1 MERVTILFLSIFFAG
16 TLSAQLYVQE
26 KQPQP
31 CGIDHRLDNRYQNP
45 IEKIDLKN
53 TTWRGNIMSETSSFS
68 LLYESFEDRWGT
80 FISFDENNFQSSY
93 SAQCGNDCFTSTI
106 GTYKI
111 LEDNKV
117 EFFIEKITRRG
128 FCSEET
134 EIIYESIGVFQM
146 TQSENGIQFTR
157 I

>member
-45 IEKIDLKN
+45 IEKI
-53 TTWRGNIMSETSSFS
+53 
-68 LLYESFEDRWGT
+68 
-80 FISFDENNFQSSY
+80 
-93 SAQCGNDCFTSTI
+93 
-106 GTYKI
+106 
-111 LEDNKV
+111 
-117 EFFIEKITRRG
+117 TRRG

-134 EIIYESIGVFQM
+134 EIINESIGVFQM